1 MQRFFETSLKLLMN
15 WEMLAALKCHLVLS
29 INKVRHSIIPNLL
42 YPSMSLCNILAMLLS
57 DFCLS
62 LYLVPAVE
70 GILLIFEFGFWFP
83 AICNILLLILIVW
96 RFVLIIKCK
105 ILTAG
110 LRYVLNYKLL
120 NYIVIHHCTVCPE
133 RNGMERALTLELG
146 CVPGEI
152 KTETDSGA
160 PVQGGDQVWPQIQ
173 FLQTFNV

>member
-1 MQRFFETSLKLLMN
+1 MN
-15 WEMLAALKCHLVLS
+15 WEMLTALKCHLLLS
-29 INKVRHSIIPNLL
+29 INKLRHSTIPNLL
-42 YPSMSLCNILAMLLS
+42 CPSMLLCNSLAMLLL

-70 GILLIFEFGFWFP
+70 GILLFFEFGFWFP

-105 ILTAG
+105 IPTAG
-110 LRYVLNYKLL
+110 LHYVLNYKLL

-133 RNGMERALTLELG
+133 RNGMQRALTLELG

-152 KTETDSGA
+152 KTKTDSGA
-160 PVQGGDQVWPQIQ
+160 PVLGGG
-173 FLQTFNV
+173 